1 MTIIKDKEP
10 EIVIP
15 VVWDIEP
22 ILKENQKLRKENSKG
37 FSQKKTMRR
46 IGSIPLLE
54 FIRHPELT
62 YDNDALKRFLKKH
75 PEYRTSK
82 GRI

>member
-1 MTIIKDKEP
+1 MIIKDKEP

-22 ILKENQKLRKENSKG
+22 LLKENQRLKKEGGKGMSKG
-37 FSQKKTMRR
+37 KTMRR

-54 FIRHPELT
+54 FIRYPELA
-62 YDNDALKRFLKKH
+62 YDNNALKRFLKEH
-75 PEYRTSK
+75 PEYRTSE
-82 GRI
+82 GGI